1 MGAGFLVVA
10 AALLVLAGVL
20 HQGALLLVG
29 VLLLLLFGVAKVWE
43 KYALRRVEYSRHLS
57 ANRAFFGD
65 EVRLELS
72 VANRKPLP
80 LPWLSIAEELD
91 ESLTLSS
98 ATTQASYRPG
108 RVVLSYVM
116 PLGWYRKVT
125 RAYTVQCNKRG
136 YFSFGPAKIQSGDYF
151 RFRVQEMENED
162 PCHLVVYPK
171 IVPLEQLGI
180 PSRDPFG
187 DLRLRRHLFQDPVR
201 VASIREYAYGDP
213 MRRIHW
219 KATARTGQ
227 LQTKVFEHTTSP
239 DLAVFLDVR
248 TVKPPFWSVIPQLME
263 TAVIAAASIANDVI
277 DKGYR
282 VGLYINQPY
291 PNSSQSVRLP
301 PSSHPDQLLRI
312 LEALAGAGPPE
323 TLAIDRLVQREAAA
337 LPWVSTLVV
346 VTAVPTAPLLATLS
360 GLHRLGRPVALVIIG
375 GEKPDFSLDGLP
387 LYHVSAA
394 GAVGEGRVRGR
405 DAGRVVR

>member
-1 MGAGFLVVA
+1 MSAGFLFLA
-10 AALLVLAGVL
+10 AVLLLLAGVL
-20 HQGALLLVG
+20 HQGGLLLVA
-29 VLLLLLFGVAKVWE
+29 VLLLLLFGVAKLWE

-57 ANRAFFGD
+57 TNRAFFGD

-72 VANRKPLP
+72 IANRKPLP
-80 LPWLSIAEELD
+80 LPWVSVSEELD
-91 ESLTLSS
+91 EKLTLSAGTTEPS
-98 ATTQASYRPG
+98 ALPG
-108 RVVLSYVM
+108 RAVLNYVM
-116 PLGWYRKVT
+116 PLGWYRRVT
-125 RAYTVQCNKRG
+125 RSYKMQCNQRG
-136 YFSFGPAKIQSGDYF
+136 YYSFGPTKIQSGDYF
-151 RFRVQEMENED
+151 RFRVQYMEVGG

-180 PSRDPFG
+180 TSRDPFG

-201 VASIREYAYGDP
+201 VSSIREYTPGDP

-239 DLAVFLDVR
+239 DLAIFLDVR
-248 TVKPPFWSVIPQLME
+248 TVKPPLWGILPQLME
-263 TAVIAAASIANDVI
+263 TAVITAASIANDVI

-282 VGLYINQPY
+282 VGLYINQPF

-301 PSSHPDQLLRI
+301 PSSHPDQLLHI

-346 VTAVPTAPLLATLS
+346 VTAVPTAQLLATLS
-360 GLHRLGRPVALVIIG
+360 GLHRLGRPAALVIIG
-375 GEKPDFSLDGLP
+375 GEKPQFSLNGFQ
-387 LYHVSAA
+387 LYHVSAGAPWEKLATVAVNPA
-394 GAVGEGRVRGR
+394 G
-405 DAGRVVR
+405 

>member
-1 MGAGFLVVA
+1 MGTGFLVVA

-20 HQGALLLVG
+20 HQGGLLLVG
-29 VLLLLLFGVAKVWE
+29 VLLVLLFGVTRLWE
-43 KYALRRVEYSRHLS
+43 KYALRRVEYSRRLS
-57 ANRAFFGD
+57 TTRAFFGD

-80 LPWLSIAEELD
+80 LPWLSVAEELD
-91 ESLTLSS
+91 EALTLTSG
-98 ATTQASYRPG
+98 TTQPSALPG
-108 RVVLSYVM
+108 RVVLNYVM

-125 RAYTVQCNKRG
+125 RAYTMQCLKRG

-151 RFRVQEMENED
+151 RFRVQDMEVGD

-187 DLRLRRHLFQDPVR
+187 DLRVRRHLFQDPVR
-201 VASIREYAYGDP
+201 VSSIREYAYGDP

-239 DLAVFLDVR
+239 NLAVFLDVR
-248 TVKPPFWSVIPQLME
+248 TVKPPLWGVIPQLME
-263 TAVIAAASIANDVI
+263 TAVITAASIANDVI
-277 DKGYR
+277 DRGYR

-291 PNSSQSVRLP
+291 SNSNQSVRLP

-323 TLAIDRLVQREAAA
+323 TLAIDRLVQREAAG

-346 VTAVPTAPLLATLS
+346 VTAVPTAPLLATLA
-360 GLHRLGRPVALVIIG
+360 GLHRMGRPVALVIVG
-375 GEKPDFSLDGLP
+375 GEKPPFTLNSLP
-387 LYHVSAA
+387 LYHVSAEAPWEKAQSVAVTPA
-394 GAVGEGRVRGR
+394 G
-405 DAGRVVR
+405 

>member
-1 MGAGFLVVA
+1 MSAGFLFLA
-10 AALLVLAGVL
+10 AVLLLLAGVL
-20 HQGALLLVG
+20 HQGGLLLVA
-29 VLLLLLFGVAKVWE
+29 VLLVLLFGVARLWE
-43 KYALRRVEYSRHLS
+43 KYALRRVDYSRHLS
-57 ANRAFFGD
+57 TNRAFFGD

-80 LPWLSIAEELD
+80 LPWVSISEELD
-91 ESLTLSS
+91 ERLTLSAGTTTPS
-98 ATTQASYRPG
+98 ALPG
-108 RVVLSYVM
+108 RALLNYVM

-125 RAYTVQCNKRG
+125 RSYKMQCNQRG
-136 YFSFGPAKIQSGDYF
+136 YYSFGPAKIQSGDYF
-151 RFRVQEMENED
+151 RFRVQYMEVGE
-162 PCHLVVYPK
+162 PCHLVVYPR

-187 DLRLRRHLFQDPVR
+187 DLRVRRHLFQDPVR
-201 VASIREYAYGDP
+201 VSSIREYAYGDP

-248 TVKPPFWSVIPQLME
+248 TVKPPLWGVVPQLME
-263 TAVIAAASIANDVI
+263 TAVITAASIANDVI

-282 VGLYINQPY
+282 VGLYVNQPF

-323 TLAIDRLVQREAAA
+323 TLTIDRLVQREAAA

-375 GEKPDFSLDGLP
+375 GEKPQFSLNGFH
-387 LYHVSAA
+387 LYHVSAEAPVDRVQSVAVTPA
-394 GAVGEGRVRGR
+394 G
-405 DAGRVVR
+405 

>member
-1 MGAGFLVVA
+1 
-10 AALLVLAGVL
+10 
-20 HQGALLLVG
+20 
-29 VLLLLLFGVAKVWE
+29 
-43 KYALRRVEYSRHLS
+43 
-57 ANRAFFGD
+57 
-65 EVRLELS
+65 
-72 VANRKPLP
+72 
-80 LPWLSIAEELD
+80 
-91 ESLTLSS
+91 
-98 ATTQASYRPG
+98 
-108 RVVLSYVM
+108 M

-125 RAYTVQCNKRG
+125 RSYTMQCLQRG

-151 RFRVQEMENED
+151 RFRVQEMEVGG

-248 TVKPPFWSVIPQLME
+248 TAKPPLWGVVPQLME
-263 TAVIAAASIANDVI
+263 TAVITAASIANDVI

-282 VGLYINQPY
+282 VGLYMNQPF
-291 PNSSQSVRLP
+291 PNSSQTVRLP

-360 GLHRLGRPVALVIIG
+360 GMHRLGRPVALVIIG
-375 GEKPDFSLDGLP
+375 GEKPTFGLNGFQ
-387 LYHVSAA
+387 LYHVSAEAPWEKVESVAVAPA
-394 GAVGEGRVRGR
+394 G
-405 DAGRVVR
+405 

>member
-1 MGAGFLVVA
+1 MSAGFLVLA
-10 AALLVLAGVL
+10 AALLLLAGIL
-20 HQGALLLVG
+20 HQGGLLLVA
-29 VLLLLLFGVAKVWE
+29 VLLVLLFGVAKLWE
-43 KYALRRVEYSRHLS
+43 KYALRRVEYSRRVS
-57 ANRAFFGD
+57 ATRAFFGD

-80 LPWLSIAEELD
+80 LPWVSIAEELD
-91 ESLTLSS
+91 EALTLK
-98 ATTQASYRPG
+98 AGTTSPSYRPG
-108 RVVLSYVM
+108 RAVLSYVM

-125 RAYTVQCNKRG
+125 RSYTMQCLQRG

-151 RFRVQEMENED
+151 RFRVQEMEVGG

-248 TVKPPFWSVIPQLME
+248 TAKPPLWGVVPQLME
-263 TAVIAAASIANDVI
+263 TAVITAASIANDVI

-282 VGLYINQPY
+282 VGLYMNQPF
-291 PNSSQSVRLP
+291 PNSSQTVRLP

-360 GLHRLGRPVALVIIG
+360 GMHRLGRPVALVIIG
-375 GEKPDFSLDGLP
+375 GEKPTFGLNGFQ
-387 LYHVSAA
+387 LYHVSAEAPWEKVESVAVAPA
-394 GAVGEGRVRGR
+394 G
-405 DAGRVVR
+405 